1 MDGCSTLRPYEYL
14 WQPRVPDILTTQ
26 FLFFAWGKKF
36 EILLQQFIVSE
47 HPDAVRTAGS
57 GVQMNIWICTA
68 HFPLNNKRN
77 TQENDTCAKTAVKKA
92 SHNSNVDPGNNLRY
106 TKDVGTLF
114 WKVSIM
120 LKCPVF
126 LFKRLIIDRVS
137 DFWKPILILEITNTN
152 TPLLQ
157 KGFAPV
163 LIALPH
169 TYIAYATHPTISSVK
184 QSKTNVTL
192 CIHRMRAAQKNTLE
206 VIIFSDAVYTGCCA
220 AQQNTDIKLLSRSIY
235 DVLTQISNNF
245 QQSFYHVQCRQTL
258 AVAARRVRC
267 RHGVTHLS
275 RRTKQPLC
283 PITGLLLL
291 EFSPALE
298 SWSDIYT
305 GSTSCFIFPQ
315 TFSSCVFLPASLSVT
330 RMFTERSLLHIT
342 SRHFPYCWLA
352 TSLFWSSAPTQNDIP
367 HL

>member
-14 WQPRVPDILTTQ
+14 WQHRVPDILTTQ

-68 HFPLNNKRN
+68 HFPLNNKIN
-77 TQENDTCAKTAVKKA
+77 TQENDRCAKTAVKKA

-106 TKDVGTLF
+106 KKDVGTLF

-157 KGFAPV
+157 KGFAPI

-169 TYIAYATHPTISSVK
+169 TYIALLNNICNMVVK
-184 QSKTNVTL
+184 SDIRLNVPCL
-192 CIHRMRAAQKNTLE
+192 MHEQ
-206 VIIFSDAVYTGCCA
+206 
-220 AQQNTDIKLLSRSIY
+220 
-235 DVLTQISNNF
+235 
-245 QQSFYHVQCRQTL
+245 
-258 AVAARRVRC
+258 
-267 RHGVTHLS
+267 RHGQPTH
-275 RRTKQPLC
+275 
-283 PITGLLLL
+283 
-291 EFSPALE
+291 
-298 SWSDIYT
+298 
-305 GSTSCFIFPQ
+305 
-315 TFSSCVFLPASLSVT
+315 
-330 RMFTERSLLHIT
+330 
-342 SRHFPYCWLA
+342 
-352 TSLFWSSAPTQNDIP
+352 TQYS
-367 HL
+367 